1 MSGSSE
7 GHWHPS
13 KRPSRSDLLKASTS
27 TISDSV
33 DANPTSAP
41 VTEAAATTSIPAPL
55 IIEKSPI
62 TSPSESTEPA
72 SSLHKSGSES
82 VGVDDENSALS
93 SNPPSTSLPVTSPT
107 TESPVAAKN
116 SLSESLL
123 ETPEPAV
130 PLNTDFV
137 KIDAFDN
144 GEELVND
151 IDDKEIE
158 SNAADLEVSESLNAL
173 PNPTNT
179 TSIPHDVID
188 LTEDRI
194 DFADESINPSV
205 PEPVTDKPLTNQ
217 SSFEELISG
226 PASVNTSTAPFA
238 DDQDTGIT
246 TEPITIDDDRNDE
259 NPLPAT
265 ESITAERDE
274 QPDPAPHQDLSE
286 PAHENQPFTE
296 SEKPALEDSTIEEH
310 TTEEFAVEE
319 PSEDLT
325 HSLVED
331 ISQPAESVS
340 KSHDLAHREAPELA
354 QEESAESV
362 FEKLAQPVTE
372 QKIEPK
378 QEEVAKPSK
387 PLNDSSAV
395 THESFTPVSDDKA
408 EPGAQEPESKQ
419 PAHAPA
425 FEDTLVHPV
434 EAAPPVVDLDSRPL
448 ELFSRSKPEDAA
460 EEDENI
466 FAGDDGD
473 DSFLNDIRQSQDNQ
487 NDHAIPFESDT
498 DDFFSQLKNDSNQTT
513 DEPLSVPKRSDK
525 DDPFSQ
531 LFEKDEDDFV
541 ASLSTKKRGRSHKRD
556 PSFFA
561 TSSADDPFFS
571 KLGSQDNA
579 SDFTAGLGLSAIP
592 ESKVS
597 EETEKPKEPVPKAD
611 LSKSLAFLLEE
622 DDELL
627 PDDYVEPAKPKTAAT
642 TVPPQPIAKDP
653 VQSALPPQPIAKD
666 PVQPALLRQAS
677 FANAFPGVPPAQ
689 PQHSQPVKAASTSKA
704 AGNNAFDLP
713 TDMVPKIVKRVGSF
727 QNAQFPPPH
736 GYGIPSANTSPRPPL
751 TNKKSFFEELPP
763 IPKKPMSRKTSA
775 ISLQQPGYFPG
786 MAPPGAPASGYP
798 TAAPPST
805 RMPFV
810 PPKGHSRNS
819 SGDSLPL
826 QNPLSSPGSASK
838 LPAQVP
844 RTSSPYNPYEPSV
857 MPPVNPYTPQN
868 EIQPP
873 SNPYTPQNETQPP
886 LLPPQPPFSPKAQN
900 QALYSPNLGPQV
912 PPAAVPNEYSPRL
925 GSQIPVIPPVMPSVV
940 PPVSQQYAPQTSPYQ
955 SRANS
960 SAGLYQQPPHA
971 PPMQSTPPPVLQP
984 AANLTMHG
992 SFGDLPTNPVPK
1004 PNPYAST
1011 GNIPGVNPNLSPVSR
1026 NSSVAN
1032 MSNVLRQSPQR
1043 FPNKTNANAYAPSSS
1058 EAMPASAAPVNNEAL
1073 LRRQFPI
1080 FRWGSTGK
1088 AVCVIPP
1095 QIAFGGAST
1104 NIEIKVVPVNQIITS
1119 DPYLS
1124 KFPFGIVSAKGAQKN
1139 KKKDLEKWIEDYV
1152 GENEE
1157 KGKAPGSKTTRSS
1170 DRIALWK
1177 VLLALLK
1184 TGSPTAKPSKEL
1196 TDSVRAILDPFVQA
1210 YDSGELDS
1218 FAPASD
1224 IYQRGMGQ
1232 LTASALG
1239 NNGGQNVK
1247 PDDVNRLVDY
1257 IKVGQREIALK
1268 YALDQRL
1275 WAHSLI
1281 LASSLG
1287 PTQWLNT
1294 VSEFVREEVRPL
1306 PSQSVHDLAF
1316 MYRVFSGAGADS
1328 VSEIIPGQPP
1338 FSAQGLP
1345 AGPELDASLSNW
1357 RSLISMLF
1365 SNASPM
1371 NLETAKTLSTL
1382 LLKSG
1387 FIEGAH
1393 LCHVLLGTGVF
1404 GAPDG
1409 SFELFGS
1416 DASIGVGRDVDSI
1429 LLSLALE
1436 YYKLSSEAS
1445 PTVTSFPHLIL
1456 YKLNLVAYLIDR
1468 GDITEAQTLFDNTT
1482 GIVKSSKAVSYAPGL
1497 YDYIDVLAQ
1506 RLNLTPQDNSS
1517 SGWFSSKLG
1526 RPKFDKMLGHLDK
1539 SFSKFVAGD
1548 DDSASKEQD
1557 GIFKRLAETPMVS
1570 RTQSVADLPNNPY
1583 TAANVKANPYGPPIS
1598 VNTSANSPD
1607 SGSLRSQSAVGL
1619 NQVFSPQKTQPR
1631 PFSPY
1636 TPSRTQQEVASNTSS
1651 ANDYPEAPGSTTSS
1665 ISRPPSSVHEV
1676 SASSLPLRQGSA
1688 NPYAAPSAGSNPY
1701 APSQDASP
1709 GNPYAP
1715 STNASSSNLYAPS
1728 SHHSSPAAPSQSL
1741 DSPRSFSR
1749 NNSFPSVAEEEPA
1762 NVSPNPYAPPNANP
1776 LGSAGGYNPYAPSPA
1791 AEQSDKSQ
1799 EEPKHEHSSS
1809 LGDLHAAPS
1818 FGNYNPYSVY
1828 GYNPDEPSTPEARE
1842 EDHQFNQG
1850 AEPSENEPEP
1860 APEPYVSPEYG
1871 YSHNDDEVNSS
1882 SRSFGHSYTPSESI
1896 ISPMGAPTFGSQTFA
1911 SPGTDYQHSTSND
1924 NNYDDDEIEDLGF
1937 ANNSFKKKEEP
1948 APEAEKKEEKKK
1960 EEEKSKKGWFSWMRK
1975 GGDNDSPKPVQI
1987 KLGQEMSLVY
1997 DPVLKRYVN
2006 KNAPKEDL
2014 KPVAATPPPPPS
2026 SHSSMSQPSLSSPPS
2041 FNPSGPSGGS
2051 PFASGPP
2058 SFDSRAGSAAP
2069 PSSIPSGPPSA
2080 QDSARSSPA
2089 IPVSGGL
2096 DDLLAAAPTA
2106 GRKPARRNARNRYVD
2121 VVAQQQQK

>member
-72 SSLHKSGSES
+72 SSLYKSGSES

-238 DDQDTGIT
+238 DHQDTGIT

-259 NPLPAT
+259 NPLHAT

-274 QPDPAPHQDLSE
+274 QPDPVPHQDLSG

-372 QKIEPK
+372 QKIEPN
-378 QEEVAKPSK
+378 QEEVAKPSE

-408 EPGAQEPESKQ
+408 EPGAQEPESEQ

-677 FANAFPGVPPAQ
+677 FANAIPGVPPAQPQPIAKDPVQPALLRQASFANAFPGVPPAQ

-713 TDMVPKIVKRVGSF
+713 TDMVPKI
-727 QNAQFPPPH
+727 
-736 GYGIPSANTSPRPPL
+736 
-751 TNKKSFFEELPP
+751 
-763 IPKKPMSRKTSA
+763 
-775 ISLQQPGYFPG
+775 
-786 MAPPGAPASGYP
+786 
-798 TAAPPST
+798 
-805 RMPFV
+805 
-810 PPKGHSRNS
+810 
-819 SGDSLPL
+819 
-826 QNPLSSPGSASK
+826 
-838 LPAQVP
+838 
-844 RTSSPYNPYEPSV
+844 
-857 MPPVNPYTPQN
+857 
-868 EIQPP
+868 
-873 SNPYTPQNETQPP
+873 NETQPP

-925 GSQIPVIPPVMPSVV
+925 GSQIPVIPPVMPPVV

-1306 PSQSVHDLAF
+1306 PSQSAHDLAF

-1570 RTQSVADLPNNPY
+1570 RTQSVADLPNHPY

-1607 SGSLRSQSAVGL
+1607 SGSLCSQSAVGL

-1636 TPSRTQQEVASNTSS
+1636 TPSRTQQEVASNTPS

-1818 FGNYNPYSVY
+1818 FGNYNPYSAY

-2041 FNPSGPSGGS
+2041 FNPSGPSAGS
-2051 PFASGPP
+2051 PFANGPP